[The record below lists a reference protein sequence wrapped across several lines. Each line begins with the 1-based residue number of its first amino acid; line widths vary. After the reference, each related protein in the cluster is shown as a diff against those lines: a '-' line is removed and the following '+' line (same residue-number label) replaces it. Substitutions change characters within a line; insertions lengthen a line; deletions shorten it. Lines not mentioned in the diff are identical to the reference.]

1 MILKRSRRKS
11 ISNTFKIKGHLCK
24 VILDP
29 WSKLDNGFWAWNI
42 GFAVGK
48 SNRQINDWYHKRKNK
63 RARSL
68 DKQFTGRAGLK
79 AIAEGWKI
87 VLKLRWNIE
96 PGDSI
101 TFDCTSGKPEQQFRV
116 FQYWRRYHCDWLYD
130 EKKLEFYWT
139 RPPYPDDNIWKQNGI
154 IIPKIPS
161 NVLEPIE
168 PDKYFDCFTF
178 VPEE

>member
-1 MILKRSRRKS
+1 MSKRIRRKS

-24 VILDP
+24 VIISP
-29 WSKLDNGFWAWNI
+29 WCKLENGFWAWNV

-48 SNRQINDWYHKRKNK
+48 SNRQINDWYHMRKNK

-68 DKQFTGRAGLK
+68 RKKFTGDVGLR
-79 AIAEGWKI
+79 AIAEGWRT

-101 TFDCTSGKPEQQFRV
+101 TFDCTSGKPEQQFRA

-130 EKKLEFYWT
+130 EDKLEFYWT
-139 RPPYPDDNIWKQNGI
+139 RPPYPDDTIWKKAEI
-154 IIPKIPS
+154 IGVTPKNP
-161 NVLEPIE
+161 LEPIH
-168 PDKYFDCFTF
+168 PGAYFDCFTLL
-178 VPEE
+178 PYDN

>member
-1 MILKRSRRKS
+1 MSKRIRRKS

-68 DKQFTGRAGLK
+68 NKKFTGDIGLR
-79 AIAEGWKI
+79 AIAEGWRT

-101 TFDCTSGKPEQQFRV
+101 TFDCTSGKPEQQFRA
-116 FQYWRRYHCDWLYD
+116 FQYWR
-130 EKKLEFYWT
+130 
-139 RPPYPDDNIWKQNGI
+139 
-154 IIPKIPS
+154 
-161 NVLEPIE
+161 
-168 PDKYFDCFTF
+168 
-178 VPEE
+178 

>member
-1 MILKRSRRKS
+1 M
-11 ISNTFKIKGHLCK
+11 
-24 VILDP
+24 
-29 WSKLDNGFWAWNI
+29 
-42 GFAVGK
+42 
-48 SNRQINDWYHKRKNK
+48 
-63 RARSL
+63 
-68 DKQFTGRAGLK
+68 DKQFTGKVGLK

-87 VLKLRWNIE
+87 VLKLRWNIQ

-101 TFDCTSGKPEQQFRV
+101 TFDCTSGKPEQQFKA

-139 RPPYPDDNIWKQNGI
+139 RPPYPDDEIWKQNGI
-154 IIPKIPS
+154 IIPRTPS